1 MKLTI
6 ARLKSLIRE
15 EFSRMTEGFDEEEIV
30 VEDGETVDQAEQRA
44 EAAAADYDVVMLNV
58 PMSMKDAFIER
69 FGDEGRH
76 GAIDNERYSLTY
88 KN

>member
-6 ARLKSLIRE
+6 SRLKSLIRE
-15 EFSRMTEGFDEEEIV
+15 EFSRMTEGFDSEEIE
-30 VEDGETVDQAEQRA
+30 VEEGETIDQVEKRA
-44 EAAAADYDVVMLNV
+44 KAAAATNDVVMLNV

-76 GAIDNERYSLTY
+76 GPIDDERYSLTY
-88 KN
+88 IN

>member
-15 EFSRMTEGFDEEEIV
+15 EFSRMTEGYDSEEIDV
-30 VEDGETVDQAEQRA
+30 LEGETVEQAEQRA
-44 EAAAADYDVVMLNV
+44 YKAAATNDVVMLNV